1 MSPKEPVHLPLRWEF
16 VPLKT
21 PQDGA
26 VVWKWRAYSQA
37 GRLEMESAQ
46 TFETLTE
53 CMDDAKLHGYE
64 AR

>member
-1 MSPKEPVHLPLRWEF
+1 MAPKDRIHLPLRWEF
-16 VPLKT
+16 VPVKAS
-21 PQDGA
+21 QE

-37 GRLEMESAQ
+37 GKLEMESAQ

-64 AR
+64 PR